1 MGKKEVVAAVRSA
14 GLQVAHMA
22 WLVDSA
28 PALPWCVFY
37 LYEDG
42 KFSADDKRYYAHPT
56 WAVELYQRQS
66 DTETETALESAIHAS
81 FGDFNK
87 TEVWV
92 ESEGCLQTTYTF
104 TETEKGDE

>member
-1 MGKKEVVAAVRSA
+1 MSKANVVACVRSA

-22 WLVDSA
+22 WPVGSA

-42 KFSADDKRYYAHPT
+42 KLNADDKRYYACPT

-66 DTETETALESAIHAS
+66 DTETETALEDAIHVS

-104 TETEKGDE
+104 TELEKETE